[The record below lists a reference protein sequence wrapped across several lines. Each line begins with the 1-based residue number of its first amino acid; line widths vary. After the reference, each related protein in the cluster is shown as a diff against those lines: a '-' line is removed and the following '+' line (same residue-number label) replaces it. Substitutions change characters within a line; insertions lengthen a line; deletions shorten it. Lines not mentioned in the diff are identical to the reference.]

1 MTRRLG
7 WSAACLLG
15 ASVSVQL
22 IWAQTQGVGCDGS
35 VALKAGRSGACTE
48 LAQTIA
54 GLLEEP
60 AVARDHWGIAVIGM
74 DGSPIYS
81 LNEGQLFQPA
91 SNAKLFTTA
100 AAMALLG
107 EKATYQTKMLARGVF
122 GDGGKLTGHVVLVG
136 NGDANLSG
144 RVLPYVAPVPGQPGL
159 LFLRV
164 PEGKTAKNRIHFDVW
179 PTSGKRDEQVMRAI
193 ELGAV
198 VLDDRRRAD
207 GTGWVVFA
215 DPDGNEFCIG
225 RSAAER
231 AATRLA
237 GGNSGE

>member
-1 MTRRLG
+1 MTDGGQGALEIHEITIDARDPHAL
-7 WSAACLLG
+7 AAF
-15 ASVSVQL
+15 
-22 IWAQTQGVGCDGS
+22 WA
-35 VALKAGRSGACTE
+35 A
-48 LAQTIA
+48 
-54 GLLEEP
+54 LLEREIRP
-60 AVARDHWGIAVIGM
+60 
-74 DGSPIYS
+74 
-81 LNEGQLFQPA
+81 
-91 SNAKLFTTA
+91 
-100 AAMALLG
+100 
-107 EKATYQTKMLARGVF
+107 
-122 GDGGKLTGHVVLVG
+122 GDMPQDDSVLV
-136 NGDANLSG
+136 A
-144 RVLPYVAPVPGQPGL
+144 AVPGQPGL